1 MDVESY
7 LKMICPIETKSQ
19 CNFWLNSVIAGLA
32 IVAILTTILHI
43 SQFENWTPYKQ
54 LLMSFIT
61 VGSVFWSIWVV
72 IVLRG
77 IIQWWVKMHSQLD
90 NITTLLSEIK
100 SDIKEIK
107 LISDHSH
114 LQ

>member
-1 MDVESY
+1 
-7 LKMICPIETKSQ
+7 MICPIKIKLQ
-19 CNFWLNSVIAGLA
+19 CNFWLNSILASMSLIA
-32 IVAILTTILHI
+32 VLTAVLHI
-43 SQFENWTPYKQ
+43 RHYEDW
-54 LLMSFIT
+54 SFYRQVLVSVIT

-72 IVLRG
+72 YVLRG

-90 NITTLLSEIK
+90 TITQLLSETK
-100 SDIKEIK
+100 TDIKEIK